1 MWCEVRGNFT
11 PTCPGFAGTS
21 SPLVGE
27 EKEEKDVE
35 LSSFSLEEDF
45 LFPSPLREKLIPSPF
60 PLEGGR

>member
-1 MWCEVRGNFT
+1 
-11 PTCPGFAGTS
+11 
-21 SPLVGE
+21 VGE